1 MIELVAAISGATIGL
16 CGIAAGSMMKRAGD
30 GRDAI
35 VKLSMGIEHI
45 GQELQAL
52 RQDMKE
58 DRQEIFGRLGTA
70 EQRISAL
77 EALRN
82 NYLQ

>member
-1 MIELVAAISGATIGL
+1 MIELVAAIAGGLIGL
-16 CGIAAGSMMKRAGD
+16 GGIAAGSLIKRSGD

-45 GQELQAL
+45 GTELQAL

-58 DRQEIFGRLGTA
+58 DRHEIYGRLNSV
-70 EQRISAL
+70 EQRITAI
-77 EALRN
+77 EAK
-82 NYLQ
+82 Q

>member
-1 MIELVAAISGATIGL
+1 MIELLAAISGAMIGL
-16 CGIAAGSMMKRAGD
+16 GGIAAGAMMKRAGD

-52 RQDMKE
+52 REDMKE

-70 EQRISAL
+70 EQRLSAL
-77 EALRN
+77 EAVRERHR
-82 NYLQ
+82 

>member
-1 MIELVAAISGATIGL
+1 MIELVAGIAGAVIGL
-16 CGIAAGSMMKRAGD
+16 AGIAAGSVIKRAGD
-30 GRDAI
+30 GREAI

-45 GQELQAL
+45 GLELQAL

-58 DRQEIFGRLGTA
+58 DRHEIYGRLNTA

-77 EALRN
+77 EATKKA
-82 NYLQ
+82 

>member
-1 MIELVAAISGATIGL
+1 MLELMAAITGGLIGL
-16 CGIAAGSMMKRAGD
+16 SGIAAGSIIKRSGD

-45 GQELQAL
+45 GSELQAL

-58 DRQEIFGRLGTA
+58 DRREIYGRLGTA

-77 EALRN
+77 EAK
-82 NYLQ
+82 Q